1 MAKIELRHATIR
13 MKDGFAGTAL
23 VNDVV
28 IADGDTTLVIDT
40 VSVNHKSG
48 NPVIPVGARFTY
60 AADTDATVYTVTGR
74 VPADTTGPT
83 TEITFSPALAAAR
96 VLPADDE
103 ELTFGAQQLDIKIG
117 EGNLTYTEANNY
129 EYDLDRGTLDTV
141 REGDDIPLEVSTD
154 FTYEFVT
161 TGTSETITPMDAVRG
176 DGAAAEWSSSSNDA
190 CEPYAVDIEVE
201 HVPPC
206 GGYEKE
212 ITLFPDFRADSKEFD
227 LGGATISISGRCN
240 ATRPSYQRLTQ

>member
-13 MKDGFAGTAL
+13 MKDGFQGTAL
-23 VNDVV
+23 VNDGG
-28 IADGDTTLVIDT
+28 IADGDTTLEIDT
-40 VSVNHKSG
+40 VAVNHKTG
-48 NPVIPVGARFTY
+48 NPVIPIGARFTY
-60 AADTDATVYTVTGR
+60 AGDTAATVYTVTGR
-74 VPADTTGPT
+74 TPNDTTGPT

-96 VLPADDE
+96 TLPVDDE
-103 ELTFGAQQLDIKIG
+103 VITFAAQQLDVKIG

-161 TGTSETITPMDAVRG
+161 TGTGETVTPMDAIRG
-176 DGAAAEWSSSSNDA
+176 DGAAAEWSSSATDP
-190 CEPYAVDIEVE
+190 CEPYAVDLEVE

-206 GGYEKE
+206 GTSETE
-212 ITLFPDFRADSKEFD
+212 ITIFPDFRADSKEFD
-227 LGGATISISGRCN
+227 LSEATISVTGRCN
-240 ATRPSYQRLTQ
+240 ATRPSYSRV